1 MREELNHARGREEW
15 EIPREADESWP
26 EEAQDLHQQWWELR
40 IARQKEI
47 DASIAARAE
56 YEYLY
61 DKPYEDR
68 SKVRVAG
75 PFTVESISP
84 HRVLGVD
91 ENGDVIDGIAEA
103 RNGYGTGYDFGQV
116 ILENLKR
123 SGVQQA
129 HREDRINFTS
139 LTPWPGRFVC
149 ADGTVRGGGMRGDDD
164 DARVRARAEGRS
176 VHRAG
181 VRHRV
186 ASRPGRGGAGGR
198 RRRVRR
204 AGRLRLQL
212 RRPHHRV
219 RELGPHPG
227 AESPHERRPA
237 HGRGAE
243 EHRHR
248 QPVRHLRRAGY
259 RCPEHRTTGRSRC
272 G

>member
-1 MREELNHARGREEW
+1 MRRT
-15 EIPREADESWP
+15 
-26 EEAQDLHQQWWELR
+26 QLHRQWWEQR
-40 IARQKEI
+40 IARQREI

-116 ILENLKR
+116 ILDNLRR

-129 HREDRINFTS
+129 HREDRISFAS

-149 ADGTVRGGGMRGDDD
+149 ADGQ
-164 DARVRARAEGRS
+164 
-176 VHRAG
+176 
-181 VRHRV
+181 
-186 ASRPGRGGAGGR
+186 
-198 RRRVRR
+198 VRR
-204 AGRLRLQL
+204 GRQ
-212 RRPHHRV
+212 RR
-219 RELGPHPG
+219 
-227 AESPHERRPA
+227 
-237 HGRGAE
+237 
-243 EHRHR
+243 
-248 QPVRHLRRAGY
+248 
-259 RCPEHRTTGRSRC
+259 
-272 G
+272 